1 MMETYIL
8 LTFPLPTTF
17 LVLSLDNHNE
27 LIQNLRIQKS
37 YLIFLS
43 QKSILEIIWNYRKHI
58 ERSLN
63 SNFLSYQ
70 TLQ

>member
-1 MMETYIL
+1 MMETSIL
-8 LTFPLPTTF
+8 LTFPLRTTF

-43 QKSILEIIWNYRKHI
+43 QKSILEIIWNYQKHI
-58 ERSLN
+58 YIWKA
-63 SNFLSYQ
+63 FKF
-70 TLQ
+70 